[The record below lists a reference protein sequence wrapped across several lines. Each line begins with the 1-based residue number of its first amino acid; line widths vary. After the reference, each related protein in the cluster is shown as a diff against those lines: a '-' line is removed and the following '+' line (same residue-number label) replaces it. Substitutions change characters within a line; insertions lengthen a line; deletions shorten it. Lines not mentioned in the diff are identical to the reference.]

1 MLNWL
6 NRYFVR
12 YNFFISICSLA
23 LLAYFSVLTHH
34 RVSPLNYIFSF
45 FGTLCV
51 YNLFRLFPS
60 LNDVKQRL
68 STIAVELILYSSILC
83 VIAFYLIDDNIKYY
97 YLIPIII
104 SLAYK
109 FPIFLKKELRNLA
122 FFKVFIIAFVWISI
136 AAIPLFSD
144 QLDAITKN
152 TLSLLVVAQFFFFI
166 AISIPFDV
174 FDMKKDEMKTIATR
188 FGATKAIYFSLAC
201 ACVYAIIHVL
211 TDNTIKEKIAHC
223 IVFLITI
230 SIISQYKKLKT
241 KTLQYYFLDGLI
253 IFQTLVI
260 YLLH

>member
-1 MLNWL
+1 MLTWL

-12 YNFFISICSLA
+12 YNFFISFCSLA
-23 LLAYFSVLTHH
+23 LLSHFSVLTHH
-34 RVSPLNYIFSF
+34 PVSPLNYIFSF
-45 FGTLCV
+45 FGTLCI

-60 LNDVKQRL
+60 LDDVKQRL
-68 STIAVELILYSSILC
+68 SSIAVELILYSSILC
-83 VIAFYLIDDNIKYY
+83 IIAFYLIDDTIKYY

-104 SLAYK
+104 SLGYK
-109 FPIFLKKELRNLA
+109 FPIFLKKELRSLA

-144 QLDAITKN
+144 QSDAITKH
-152 TLSLLVVAQFFFFI
+152 TLSVLIIAQFFFFI
-166 AISIPFDV
+166 AITIPFDV

-188 FGATKAIYFSLAC
+188 FGATKAIYLSLAS
-201 ACVYAIIHVL
+201 ACIYLAIHLL
-211 TDNTIKEKIAHC
+211 TDNSVKEKIAHS